1 MVCGARLN
9 INLWQAVRR
18 RAEGEWNERGN
29 SLLPVVRLSREEKC
43 TGRLCFVPLKC
54 DMRSLTY
61 KLNVT
66 TGGQFYFNRGD
77 HRQATIH
84 FPPFFLSTL
93 PPPLLRFLL
102 FLPLPSTLSAHTPAR
117 LSPILTRSNRDSIGD
132 WPRNPRIDRRSPIR
146 FPTLSLPF
154 VYGLLCGTRGLRKAR
169 VINSRCEENE
179 KREFVLVPWFIRAD
193 WKKMNT
199 KVDIIIIIR

>member
-84 FPPFFLSTL
+84 FPPFFLSTAVPSL
-93 PPPLLRFLL
+93 LLCSGFFFFSPFPPLSPLIPRPDSLRFSFDRRLTTKSTDRSSITHS
-102 FLPLPSTLSAHTPAR
+102 FPHSFPSICLWVFA
-117 LSPILTRSNRDSIGD
+117 RDS
-132 WPRNPRIDRRSPIR
+132 R
-146 FPTLSLPF
+146 FTESACHKF
-154 VYGLLCGTRGLRKAR
+154 AMRG
-169 VINSRCEENE
+169 
-179 KREFVLVPWFIRAD
+179 KRETRIPSCSVVHKGWL
-193 WKKMNT
+193 KKNEHEG
-199 KVDIIIIIR
+199 RYYYYYY